1 MTIIH
6 TTAQL
11 IEYKRQVES
20 QKECLALSVI
30 FSDKEREELD
40 YIYTDLLEKIN
51 QKIANDIH
59 VFSYSYL

>member
-1 MTIIH
+1 MKFIH
-6 TTAQL
+6 TTYEL
-11 IEYKRQVES
+11 IEYKRQIES

-30 FSDKEREELD
+30 FTDKEREELN
-40 YIYTDLLEKIN
+40 YIYTDLLEKIS